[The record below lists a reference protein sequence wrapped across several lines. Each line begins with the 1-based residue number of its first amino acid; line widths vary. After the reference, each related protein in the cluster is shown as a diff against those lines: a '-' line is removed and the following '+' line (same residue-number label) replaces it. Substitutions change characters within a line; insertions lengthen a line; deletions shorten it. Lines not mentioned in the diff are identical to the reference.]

1 MLGAVLLL
9 PLLPRAFLLRCHEF
23 VFQDQNTNY
32 KMHEAKKTMSPLCF
46 LRVSFRQ
53 RILPSNPP
61 TETPQNVDSYPRRPL
76 FVKVSLSLC
85 LSDLGLDQFIVKRYD
100 GKVSALDY

>member
-1 MLGAVLLL
+1 MLGAVLQ
-9 PLLPRAFLLRCHEF
+9 RACLLRCHEF

-32 KMHEAKKTMSPLCF
+32 KMHEAKRTMSPLCF
-46 LRVSFRQ
+46 LQVSFRQ
-53 RILPSNPP
+53 RLLPSHPP
-61 TETPQNVDSYPRRPL
+61 AETPQNVYSYPQRPL
-76 FVKVSLSLC
+76 FVKVSFSLC